1 MAKAK
6 YQLGEDRSHVNAEG
20 HAQMVGPSSGASLDI
35 RRKAGNV
42 SRSDFARLKR
52 FAENLAHTPRVVLTL
67 IISQA
72 GLQEFFL
79 AWRFLVDNA
88 VFCLVKSIVWQNKR
102 IWRRPFPPK

>member
-42 SRSDFARLKR
+42 SLSDRVGTGPSSDEVTAHRMDVNPKPSGFARNF
-52 FAENLAHTPRVVLTL
+52 FARR
-67 IISQA
+67 
-72 GLQEFFL
+72 FL
-79 AWRFLVDNA
+79 ADNA
-88 VFCLVKSIVWQNKR
+88 VFCWVKSIVLQNKR
-102 IWRRPFPPK
+102 IWWLPFPQK